1 MSSDGIVEVAKT
13 KVAAAVGALSSSI
26 TQRLNAIRVRVAI
39 LYVSFILSFCET
51 SKYTRYE
58 SPCTVVVLAVAA
70 PAKKIK
76 SIFE

>member
-39 LYVSFILSFCET
+39 LYVSFILCLLYT
-51 SKYTRYE
+51 SD
-58 SPCTVVVLAVAA
+58 AA
-70 PAKKIK
+70 D
-76 SIFE
+76 E